1 MRLLQELGID
11 KVRSHVQK
19 YGFQEDEIPNDLSL
33 ALGSYSS
40 TPLQN
45 AKAFSIIANGG
56 KSIEPYYIE
65 KIVLPNSEVL
75 DFSKTKTLDLR
86 TSRLWNVYNEKNN
99 EERIIDPRITY
110 VINDILIEAAKR
122 GTASNIKKLSR
133 DDFAGKTGTTN
144 DAESTWFT
152 GFNNSFLATV
162 WFGYDQPKPL
172 GEREFGSTTALPI
185 WMNYVSEVENNI
197 DKGTQPRPKNLSAAR
212 LNKSTGEIAR
222 PDEKNIFFDF
232 LIN

>member
-1 MRLLQELGID
+1 M
-11 KVRSHVQK
+11 
-19 YGFQEDEIPNDLSL
+19 SL

-86 TSRLWNVYNEKNN
+86 ASRLWNGYNEENN
-99 EERIIDPRITY
+99 EEEIIDPRITY

-122 GTASNIKKLSR
+122 GTASNIKNYPEMILQEKLEQLMMQR
-133 DDFAGKTGTTN
+133 A
-144 DAESTWFT
+144 
-152 GFNNSFLATV
+152 
-162 WFGYDQPKPL
+162 L
-172 GEREFGSTTALPI
+172 GLQALI
-185 WMNYVSEVENNI
+185 
-197 DKGTQPRPKNLSAAR
+197 
-212 LNKSTGEIAR
+212 IAS
-222 PDEKNIFFDF
+222 
-232 LIN
+232 